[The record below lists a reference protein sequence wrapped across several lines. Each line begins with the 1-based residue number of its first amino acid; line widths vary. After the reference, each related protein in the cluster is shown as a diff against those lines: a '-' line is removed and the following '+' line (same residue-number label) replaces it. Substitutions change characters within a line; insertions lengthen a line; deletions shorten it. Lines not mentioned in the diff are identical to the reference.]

1 MVCPNNRP
9 FCQQIPW
16 KWLINPLI
24 LMLAIIIIHHDDG
37 EVGETAELCPV
48 KQKRE
53 MIFLRARRR
62 TRPRCGIQR
71 GATPPPPRPHRPVGG
86 AEACILVDS
95 CEIREFKQLVVFLA
109 IGERERE
116 RGERWKRVVWVW
128 VKLLWWSRVRVRSE
142 CRGGV
147 FISLGLD
154 FGGTFRTVFSYFDMA
169 MTFSNV
175 CVKPTKPFAIRKP
188 T

>member
-1 MVCPNNRP
+1 
-9 FCQQIPW
+9 
-16 KWLINPLI
+16 
-24 LMLAIIIIHHDDG
+24 MLAIIIIHHDDG

-116 RGERWKRVVWVW
+116 REREREVSVGSALYECGLSFCGGVEYVWEASAEGVYLYLWVW
-128 VKLLWWSRVRVRSE
+128 TLEGHFVRCFHILIWQWLFPMFV
-142 CRGGV
+142 
-147 FISLGLD
+147 
-154 FGGTFRTVFSYFDMA
+154 
-169 MTFSNV
+169 
-175 CVKPTKPFAIRKP
+175 
-188 T
+188 